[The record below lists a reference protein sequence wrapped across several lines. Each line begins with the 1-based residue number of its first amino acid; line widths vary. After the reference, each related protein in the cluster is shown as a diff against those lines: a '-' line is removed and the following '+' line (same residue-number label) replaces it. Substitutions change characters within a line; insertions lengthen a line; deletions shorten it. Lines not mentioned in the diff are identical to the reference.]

1 MLPVHL
7 YLWIATTFC
16 FVLPHA
22 CFTLSFMFDCA
33 ERYFGPHSGA
43 TLIVVI
49 VVIVVV
55 VVVER
60 GPRTAWL
67 EGLYDFNKLS
77 TLPVQQTTLH
87 VWWLLLSFPRSARP
101 SRRAR
106 TAKLE
111 STYELQCLRKPRSL
125 CGGGCCCEA
134 RNAKPESICNQGANT
149 NYKVSIRIFKVVVLL

>member
-1 MLPVHL
+1 
-7 YLWIATTFC
+7 
-16 FVLPHA
+16 
-22 CFTLSFMFDCA
+22 MFDCA
-33 ERYFGPHSGA
+33 ERHFAPHSGA

-67 EGLYDFNKLS
+67 EGLYDFHKLS

-87 VWWLLLSFPRSARP
+87 VWWLLLSFPRSVRP

-106 TAKLE
+106 TAK
-111 STYELQCLRKPRSL
+111 
-125 CGGGCCCEA
+125 
-134 RNAKPESICNQGANT
+134 PESICKQGANT